1 VLVDILVA
9 VAGGGTTTLVGM
21 LVSVTVGT
29 VVPVGVLLAV
39 ALVSRGELAPVG
51 R

>member
-1 VLVDILVA
+1 MGLPCVDEQFIGVLVSTTVA
-9 VAGGGTTTLVGM
+9 
-21 LVSVTVGT
+21 T